1 MMTEDY
7 KTMYLTLF
15 NKVTEVIE
23 ELKKVQAQ
31 TEEMYINA
39 QENQVNG

>member
-1 MMTEDY
+1 MENY
-7 KTMYLTLF
+7 KEMYLQLF

-23 ELKKVQAQ
+23 ELIDIQAK

-39 QENQVNG
+39 QDNETKND

>member
-1 MMTEDY
+1 MTEDY

>member
-1 MMTEDY
+1 MEDY
-7 KTMYLTLF
+7 KTMYLELF

-23 ELKKVQAQ
+23 ELKNVQAK

-39 QENQVNG
+39 QENKTDEK